1 MKSRPGQRAVNMKT
15 PEQFAEQLAST
26 LPTQLKCV
34 LLFGSAAAGDFVAG
48 ASNYNLLAVIEPLG
62 MVELDA
68 ISPAVV
74 AWNQAG
80 NPIPLFFTPQQ
91 LIQGTEA
98 FPIELL
104 DIEQSRRIL
113 WGSDLLENVRVETA
127 QLRRQIERELT
138 GKLLKLRG
146 RYMLVRQK
154 PHAVTELMVQSLS
167 TFLVLFRAAL
177 RLYQKT
183 VPNIK
188 LEALHALSKHIEFDT
203 KPFERIYEL
212 KSQPRKGNRVAEPVS
227 FGSYLGSIEHVT
239 NAIVKTGINREQ

>member
-1 MKSRPGQRAVNMKT
+1 MQSRPGQRTVIIKT
-15 PEQFAEQLAST
+15 PEQFAELLAST

-34 LLFGSAAAGDFVAG
+34 FLFGSAAAGDFVTG

-113 WGSDLLENVRVETA
+113 W
-127 QLRRQIERELT
+127 
-138 GKLLKLRG
+138 
-146 RYMLVRQK
+146 
-154 PHAVTELMVQSLS
+154 
-167 TFLVLFRAAL
+167 
-177 RLYQKT
+177 
-183 VPNIK
+183 
-188 LEALHALSKHIEFDT
+188 
-203 KPFERIYEL
+203 
-212 KSQPRKGNRVAEPVS
+212 
-227 FGSYLGSIEHVT
+227 
-239 NAIVKTGINREQ
+239 